1 MFILHRL
8 DKDKNEKGFVQ
19 SIRNGAVH
27 KNVNFEYLYL
37 YISDT
42 NFSKSL
48 LSRYRIKA
56 DIFNDTDDK
65 SLRKLQLDNGRLC
78 YKLFKQTQFKRLE
91 LFVLIF

>member
-8 DKDKNEKGFVQ
+8 DKDKNEKSFVQ
-19 SIRNGAVH
+19 SIRNDAAH
-27 KNVNFEYLYL
+27 KDDKYEYLYA
-37 YISDT
+37 YISDI

-56 DIFNDTDDK
+56 DISNDTNDK
-65 SLRKLQLDNGRLC
+65 SLRKLKLDNGRLC